1 MQETN
6 IIKDLNLRF
15 RSFLLVLNL
24 VILKKQKL
32 NISIIPIFDTISPMQ
47 KTVRRNEL

>member
-1 MQETN
+1 MQEIN
-6 IIKDLNLRF
+6 IIKGLNLRF
-15 RSFLLVLNL
+15 RPFFLATNL

-47 KTVRRNEL
+47 KTVRRNVL

>member
-15 RSFLLVLNL
+15 RPFFLTINL

-47 KTVRRNEL
+47 KTIRRNVL